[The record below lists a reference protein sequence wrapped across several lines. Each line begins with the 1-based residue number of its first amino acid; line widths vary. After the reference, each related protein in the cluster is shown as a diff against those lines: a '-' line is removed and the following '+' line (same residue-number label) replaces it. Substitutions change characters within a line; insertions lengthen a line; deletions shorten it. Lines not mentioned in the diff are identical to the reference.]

1 MRRPEPR
8 LFPNKDGT
16 HFHALRLTGQQFP
29 ILREVVDQLSPDELR
44 RPANPEQ
51 MQSRIF
57 RRETHMKSGLEAFP
71 YRRPNLALWLCLGA
85 VLACLAFG
93 RTASAQAVA
102 GITGT
107 VTDASGA
114 VVPNANV
121 TITNEATG
129 VTNKA
134 VTSGAGTYRVIGL
147 LPGSYRI
154 DVEAKGF
161 QKFST
166 TGVRVEVSTIAT
178 INAPL
183 ATGEVSQTVTVEAS
197 SVALNTTQ
205 PQIGSTIEP
214 AVVASLPVEVSGRGR
229 QVDQLQFLA
238 PGVTGSTFSHRV
250 DGGVDFEQE
259 ILYNGIP
266 VPQPETEGYTTNF
279 NPPYE
284 MVQEFRVERS
294 TFAAQFGLGQGALT
308 YQMASGTNKYHGDL
322 FEINRNSMFDSVGFF
337 NGPYWD
343 PSNTRNKPPTDHENN
358 YGFTIGGPLSI
369 PKLYDGHNR
378 TFGHYSQEWY
388 KQNSEDTDVSTVP
401 TAREKTGDFGDF
413 VDGSGNLI
421 PIFVPPGV
429 HCAGLNPG
437 QQFPGNVIPP
447 TCISPTSA
455 GLLQF
460 LPDPDRPGSGGGG
473 LDSNRSFAPFVN
485 PHIQHVWGYTVDQTL
500 TQRQSIHWTHWRNT
514 FSNFSFDNAPFVIQP
529 NPLNSMKFEPAK
541 GTGFLLN
548 YVFTISP
555 NLVLTAGA
563 DWIGEINNQFNQT
576 NYSSPAVADG
586 VIPPNITFDGQ
597 HSPTSWGTSGAWLQS
612 INRKLGIAAVDNI
625 LWTKGKNTFNIGTEF
640 RRSYQDDNEEQTAGG
655 HFAFS
660 HNETADPN
668 NLSNT
673 GSAFA
678 SYLLGVPDSANRSNS
693 QELRL
698 RNLDFSPYVQDDIK
712 LTPKLTVNLGLRW
725 DIMVPFTE
733 VHNNIVFFDPSIPN
747 PAADNIK
754 GAVTQ
759 FGNCTGCA
767 GYTRADIRW
776 GHFGPRL
783 GFAYQVNNKTVVQG
797 GFSIAFLDGGAY
809 EYGTSKVAVNFGN
822 LLVGS
827 FEQTGTGTNVSSY
840 GSWDSHIMPN
850 PAPTPFNPGL
860 GVGGP
865 QIDVLS
871 KNDGFAPY
879 SEEWNV
885 NVQRE
890 LPYNMFATV
899 AYMGNREIHLPSQ
912 LNSLNQMD
920 PKFLSLQ
927 NDLGLNFSD
936 GSAQAAGYTPP
947 YADFVSQWGGSAQ
960 VSQAVLPFPQYGY
973 LFNNFEGDGTA
984 FYNSLQ
990 VQLEKRLS
998 NGLSFLAGYTL
1009 QREYNNTSSG
1019 FTSFIANA
1027 LNRYNQKL
1035 EWSPTTGEAPQT
1047 FKVSGTYE
1055 LPIGPGKAILKH
1067 GVAGKILGG
1076 WQLGWITDYEAGTP
1090 TGVYENLDFPFPNGN
1105 GNRPNRNTSV
1115 PLKTAS
1121 YGRARDY
1128 FLGKSSS
1135 AQIWDANTFT
1145 ATPPFTLGDAFRSYQ
1160 ALRNPAYYREDANV
1174 RKHFYF
1180 TERFQGILQMDYFNL
1195 LNRTQFHG
1203 PDTNQSDTGSF
1214 GQVTGQGSNEMNRQ
1228 GQIQFRL
1235 EF

>member
-1 MRRPEPR
+1 
-8 LFPNKDGT
+8 
-16 HFHALRLTGQQFP
+16 
-29 ILREVVDQLSPDELR
+29 
-44 RPANPEQ
+44 
-51 MQSRIF
+51 
-57 RRETHMKSGLEAFP
+57 MKSGLEASP
-71 YRRPNLALWLCLGA
+71 HRGPGMALWLCLVA
-85 VLACLAFG
+85 VLVCFGFG
-93 RTASAQAVA
+93 RTGSAQAVA

-107 VTDASGA
+107 ITDSSGA
-114 VVPNANV
+114 VVPNAHI
-121 TITNEATG
+121 TITNQATG

-134 VTSGAGTYRVIGL
+134 ITSSAGTYTVNGL
-147 LPGSYRI
+147 LPGSYSVM
-154 DVEAKGF
+154 VEATGF
-161 QKFST
+161 RNFT
-166 TGVRVEVSTIAT
+166 LTGVHVEVSTIAT
-178 INAPL
+178 MNAKL
-183 ATGEVSQTVTVEAS
+183 SAGEVSQSVTVTAS
-197 SVALNTTQ
+197 SIALNTTQ

-238 PGVTGSTFSHRV
+238 PGVTGGTFSHRIN
-250 DGGVDFEQE
+250 GGVDFEEE

-284 MVQEFRVERS
+284 MVSEFRVERS

-337 NGPYWD
+337 NGPAWGGSST
-343 PSNTRNKPPTDHENN
+343 PATDHENN
-358 YGFTIGGPLSI
+358 YGFTIGGPISI
-369 PKLYDGHNR
+369 PKIYDGRNR

-388 KQNSEDTDVSTVP
+388 KQNNEDTDVSTVP
-401 TAREKTGDFGDF
+401 TALEKTGDFSDF
-413 VDGSGNLI
+413 VDGGTGKLI

-437 QQFPGNVIPP
+437 QQFPGNVIPAA
-447 TCISPTSA
+447 CISPTSA
-455 GLLQF
+455 SLLQY
-460 LPDPDRPGSGGGG
+460 LPNPDRPGSGIGG
-473 LDSNRSFAPFVN
+473 LDSNKSFAPFVN
-485 PHIQHVWGYTVDQTL
+485 PHIQHVWGFTIDQTISD
-500 TQRQSIHWTHWRNT
+500 RQSIHWTQWRNS
-514 FSNFSFDNAPFVIQP
+514 FSNYSFDNHPFVVQP
-529 NPLNSMKFEPAK
+529 NPLNSMKYEPAL
-541 GTGFLLN
+541 GSGYLLN

-576 NYSSPAVADG
+576 KYNFPAVSQG
-586 VIPPNITFDGQ
+586 VIPTNITFDGQ
-597 HSPTSWGTSGAWLQS
+597 HAPTNWGTSGAWLQS
-612 INRKLGIAAVDNI
+612 INRKLGIAVVDNI
-625 LWTKGKNTFNIGTEF
+625 LWTKGRNTFNIGTEF

-668 NLSNT
+668 NLATT

-678 SYLLGVPDSANRSNS
+678 SYLLGIPDSANRSNS

-698 RNLDFSPYVQDDIK
+698 RNLDFSPYIQDDIK
-712 LTPKLTVNLGLRW
+712 ITPKLTANVGLRW

-733 VHNNIVFFDPSIPN
+733 MHNNIVFFNPNIPN
-747 PAADNIK
+747 PAADNIP
-754 GAVTQ
+754 GALTK

-767 GYTRADIRW
+767 GYNRAAIHW

-783 GFAYQVNNKTVVQG
+783 GFAYQINNKTVVQA

-809 EYGTSKVAVNFGN
+809 EYGTNKVAVNYGN

-827 FEQTGTGTNVSSY
+827 YSQNSTGTNSSSY
-840 GSWDSHIMPN
+840 GSWDTNIMPN
-850 PAPTPFNPGL
+850 PGPTPFNPGL

-865 QIDVLS
+865 QINVFS

-879 SEEWNV
+879 SQEWNV
-885 NVQRE
+885 NLQRE
-890 LPYNMFATV
+890 LPYNIFGTL

-912 LNSLNQMD
+912 LNSLNQLD
-920 PKFLSLQ
+920 PKYLSLQ
-927 NDLGLNFSD
+927 GDLGLSFAD
-936 GSAQAAGYTPP
+936 GSAQAKGYTAP
-947 YADFVSQWGGSAQ
+947 YGAFASQWGGSANLA
-960 VSQAVLPFPQYGY
+960 QALVPYPQYGY

-990 VQLEKRLS
+990 LQLEKRLS

-1019 FTSFIANA
+1019 FSSFIANA

-1055 LPIGPGKAILKH
+1055 LPIGPGKALLNH
-1067 GVAGKILGG
+1067 GIASKVLGG
-1076 WQLGWITDYEAGTP
+1076 WQFGWITDYEAGTP
-1090 TGVYENLDFPFPNGN
+1090 TGVYENLTFPFPNGN
-1105 GNRPNRNTSV
+1105 GNRPDRNTSV
-1115 PLKTAS
+1115 PLGTGS
-1121 YGRARDY
+1121 YNRARDY
-1128 FLGKSSS
+1128 FLGKASA
-1135 AQIWDANTFT
+1135 AQIWNPNTFT
-1145 ATPPFTLGDAFRSYQ
+1145 TTAPYTLGNSYRSYQ
-1160 ALRNPAYYREDANV
+1160 ELRNPAYYNEDANI

-1180 TERFQGILQMDYFNL
+1180 GERFQGILQMDYFNV
-1195 LNRTQFHG
+1195 LNRTQFNG
-1203 PDTNQSDTGSF
+1203 PDNNQSDGTF
-1214 GQVTGQGSNEMNRQ
+1214 GQVINQGSNMPNRQ
-1228 GQIQFRL
+1228 GQAQFRL